1 MSKNKFSETVTVFGY
16 VDRILR
22 EKPNISLI
30 SQEAYVMFCYNKTL
44 EWLQGMTENEKN
56 KLLSEARKHVS
67 KLRCL
72 FQHRRSEIEEKRS
85 SSLEKNFKQQKRK
98 NREGYNG

>member
-72 FQHRRSEIEEKRS
+72 FQHRRSEIEEKRRQ
-85 SSLEKNFKQQKRK
+85 LLREKFQAAEEK
-98 NREGYNG
+98 E